1 MVFVFFYSCAPEKQ
15 KTNIVKTESGL
26 TCDSVYLYYQNAEY
40 NLVEFPMDSV
50 VEMVFTGLNGFK
62 LINGNNFIGGSLMVS
77 DSTGDVIFK
86 LDDVFLGLENEGVEK
101 SLISKRVSMVLETGS
116 PMKKGNIY
124 TWENTIWDKKG
135 NGKITAKTKIRLI

>member
-1 MVFVFFYSCAPEKQ
+1 
-15 KTNIVKTESGL
+15 
-26 TCDSVYLYYQNAEY
+26 
-40 NLVEFPMDSV
+40 MDSV